1 MTYMS
6 FCEEGHD
13 QIAYTSF
20 GCPACEL
27 REELEK
33 KIESLEEDVE
43 SLKEQVSDLKVALV
57 WAAPSE

>member
-27 REELEK
+27 KEELEK
-33 KIESLEEDVE
+33 KMDSLREDVE
-43 SLKEQVSDLKVALV
+43 SLREQVSDLKTELQ
-57 WAAPSE
+57 SGNS